1 VQMDGSLGEKDVT
14 VTYKRGDRVL
24 AVATVYRDM
33 ASLEAERDLE
43 RLR

>member
-1 VQMDGSLGEKDVT
+1 